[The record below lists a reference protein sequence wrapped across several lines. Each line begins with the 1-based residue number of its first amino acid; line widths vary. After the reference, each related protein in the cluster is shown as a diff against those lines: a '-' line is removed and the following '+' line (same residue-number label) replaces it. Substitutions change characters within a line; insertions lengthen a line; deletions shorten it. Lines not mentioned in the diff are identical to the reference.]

1 MSNQTFG
8 PSEKGFGDGVPDK
21 SQAAPTLTSQVQGVL
36 DQQITR
42 GANVMT
48 NVANAARRAADE
60 IEPEAPQI
68 AGLVRGSA
76 DWLDQYSHDLQ
87 DQSAQE
93 IYRNAAEF
101 TRRQPA
107 AVFGVAALAGFFAL
121 RVLRSSETIT
131 SSRSGRR
138 FTRSSQAEDFHGS

>member
-8 PSEKGFGDGVPDK
+8 SSEKGFGDGAPDK

-42 GANVMT
+42 GANVMM
-48 NVANAARRAADE
+48 NVASAARRAADE
-60 IEPEAPQI
+60 IQPEAPQI

-107 AVFGVAALAGFFAL
+107 VVFGVAALAGFFAL
-121 RVLRSSETIT
+121 RVLRSSET
-131 SSRSGRR
+131 SSRSGHG
-138 FTRSSQAEDFHGS
+138 FTRSPQAENFNGS